1 MPSYDPRKK
10 PFNSQRGIHAND
22 YVNENDDDDDDDDEG
37 ADDVSVPFDRAS
49 GTSSVVVN
57 SNTLER
63 VFSLPVSGTQKTKSI
78 SSALANKLLNLH
90 EQVLVSKGSVHLNF

>member
-1 MPSYDPRKK
+1 MAP
-10 PFNSQRGIHAND
+10 A
-22 YVNENDDDDDDDDEG
+22 ENRALCSKETLSLDDDDDDEG

-49 GTSSVVVN
+49 GTSSSVVN

-78 SSALANKLLNLH
+78 STALANKLLNLH
-90 EQVLVSKGSVHLNF
+90 EQVLVSKALYAFEFLICLFFLNT